1 MALLKKIIDLG
12 PKRAM
17 SWLLVRLS
25 KKVAHVFYFPAWVA
39 FKFRNSH
46 VSLPDT
52 REAYDSRTIK
62 EERIRDV
69 LSHFPN
75 GTFLEIGIGEYPRS
89 DRFELL
95 RKHNI
100 SYVGCDFANVCTS
113 HQRELAI
120 KNFGM
125 DLIRFAPNSTG
136 TYSWPLFEMLQRD
149 EKYDVIYL
157 DGHHTFYIDL
167 PGLLLADRLLKPG
180 GYILLD
186 DMQWT
191 LAFLKGNL
199 KRSISQWYFYRR
211 MYDFSQYTEEQQ
223 QLPHIR
229 MIADELLLKD
239 ARYIKDDQLSLP
251 YWWALHKKREN

>member
-1 MALLKKIIDLG
+1 MTLFKKIAAMG
-12 PKRAM
+12 PKRAL
-17 SWLLVRLS
+17 SWALVRLS
-25 KKVAHVFYFPAWVA
+25 KKTAHMFYAPAWLA
-39 FKFRNSH
+39 FKFRNAS
-46 VSLPDT
+46 VALPETHGVQD
-52 REAYDSRTIK
+52 ARTGK

-69 LSHFPN
+69 FSRFPN

-100 SYVGCDFANVCTS
+100 SYVGCDFASVCTS
-113 HQRELAI
+113 HQTELAI
-120 KNFGM
+120 KNFGTER
-125 DLIRFAPNSTG
+125 IRFAPNATG
-136 TYSWPLFEMLQRD
+136 TYSWTLFEMLQRG

-167 PGLLLADRLLKPG
+167 PALLLADRLLKPG
-180 GYILLD
+180 GYLLLD

-211 MYDFSQYTEEQQ
+211 MYDFSQYSDKQQ

-229 MIADELLLKD
+229 MIADELLLKN
-239 ARYIKDDQLSLP
+239 ARYTKDDQLSLP
-251 YWWALHKKREN
+251 YWWALQKKEA